1 MEKKKANRKPLIIV
15 AVAVLLL
22 LAVGGTYVING
33 LSHKPEVFRRI
44 LTETAEEDAYKLFED
59 GGYAG
64 TPLLSIYLSDD
75 NLLDS
80 KGLHK

>member
-1 MEKKKANRKPLIIV
+1 MDKKKANRKPLIIV

-44 LTETAEEDAYKLFED
+44 LTETAEEDAYKLFPFTFDLPER
-59 GGYAG
+59 
-64 TPLLSIYLSDD
+64 
-75 NLLDS
+75 
-80 KGLHK
+80 

>member
-1 MEKKKANRKPLIIV
+1 MRSGYSGMFFLMFSLGKISQIKKKQTPRKETKMEKKKANRKPLIIV

-44 LTETAEEDAYKLFED
+44 KSIR
-59 GGYAG
+59 
-64 TPLLSIYLSDD
+64 LSAT
-75 NLLDS
+75 
-80 KGLHK
+80 